1 MKSLVIMLV
10 GACLVVGARAQTFAE
25 VVLTHVQQSLTTSSG
40 SVIVRDEDIY
50 FKLRT
55 HGDAEMAR
63 VASFE
68 VAVNAGET
76 MTMVFDYTITLSN
89 LGLPYPGP
97 RTEYC
102 TPISFV
108 SQCMEPNGAEG
119 TFAQVLVGF
128 RDPRNVNP
136 FIDMTIDEVTLTEA
150 GSGGGHL
157 FQSGRLT
164 SVVTTNA
171 ESGVD
176 FLSAIVFVNAFA
188 APVPEASTWISML
201 AGMFLLPVA
210 VALGR
215 RRVPSMSP
223 GSRPQ

>member
-1 MKSLVIMLV
+1 MKSLVVMLV
-10 GACLVVGARAQTFAE
+10 GACLVVSARAQTFAE
-25 VVLTHVQQSLTTSSG
+25 VALTHLRQSLTTSSG
-40 SVIVRDEDIY
+40 IVILRDQDLHFE
-50 FKLRT
+50 LRT
-55 HGDAEMAR
+55 DGDSETAGG
-63 VASFE
+63 VSFA

-76 MTMVFDYTITLSN
+76 MTTVFDYTITLST

-108 SQCMEPNGAEG
+108 SQCMEPFGVEA

-136 FIDMTIDEVTLTEA
+136 FIDMTIDQVTLTEA
-150 GSGGGHL
+150 DMGGGHL
-157 FQSGRLT
+157 TQSGQLT
-164 SVVTTNA
+164 SEVSTNA

-176 FLSAIVFVNAFA
+176 FMSAAVFVNAFA
-188 APVPEASTWISML
+188 APVPEASTWTSVL
-201 AGMFLLPVA
+201 AGMFLLPIA
-210 VALGR
+210 AALGR

-223 GSRPQ
+223 GSQQ